1 MNHWLN
7 SSRIDLVPGDF
18 VHLHLHSQYS
28 LLDGAN
34 RLPELCRRIGELGMS
49 AVAVTDHGNMF
60 GAFGFYHEAVKSG
73 VRPIIG
79 VEAYIAPGDRRDRET
94 QAASESGEGYAYHL
108 TILAATQT
116 GYRNLV
122 RIVSE
127 AYLTGF
133 YHRPRMDK
141 ALLREHAEGL
151 IGLSGCLKGEVAG
164 ALSRGNYAAGKKA
177 FLEYEEIFGKG
188 NFFVEVMDH
197 GLPQQTAIIPDLLRL
212 STETGAPAV
221 ATNDSH
227 YLRRDDAF
235 AHEVLLC
242 IGMGK
247 TLEDERRMRF
257 YNDEF
262 YVKSPDEMRTRF
274 RSWSEEAVRNSV
286 AVAERCAVSL
296 DADGLHLPTFAA
308 PPGKTPAEYFA
319 QLAREGLERRL
330 VEVPL
335 AAPAEKY
342 RERLDYE
349 IGVVEKMGFPSYFLI
364 VSDFIRYAR
373 EKGISVGPGR
383 GSAAGSIVSWAL
395 RITEIDPL
403 RYDLLFERFL
413 NPERISMPDIDI
425 DFCQARRGEVIDYV
439 TKKYGRENVA
449 QIVTF
454 SQLKPK
460 LAVRDVARVLSLP
473 VALGDRIAKL
483 VPDGPE
489 VTFDRALKESPGLKE
504 LIAADESVA
513 KVVRIAERLEGLSR
527 HAGMHAAGVV
537 IAPRPI
543 TEFLPLYRTNKD
555 EITTQFDMNAVE
567 KMGLLKIDFLGLIT
581 LDILDAARDA
591 IAERT
596 GTSVDLD
603 HLALDDEKT
612 YELFRSGKTACVFQ
626 FDSSGMRDLLRRAKP
641 RVFADLA
648 ALNALYRPGALDAGT
663 VEEYVRRRNGTSR
676 VSYPLPELEPILAET
691 LGILVYQEQVMRIA
705 STVAGYSLA
714 EADLLRKAIGK
725 KKKEIMLAEG
735 EKFIRRSVEHG
746 TPKKKA
752 QELWS
757 LIEPFAR
764 YGFNKSHAVAYA
776 LVAYKTAYL
785 KAHHPV
791 DFLAATLTAEI
802 GSTDGIVKV
811 IGDCVEIG
819 IAVLPP
825 DLNESG
831 KNFAAV
837 GGAIRFGLAAIK
849 GVGEA
854 AADAILAERQKGR
867 FASFTDFALRMES
880 HLVNRRTFDALIAAG
895 AFDSLGRG
903 RATLSAGAD
912 RVLTVAAR
920 RREEA
925 ALGQSTLFGHSDA
938 DAGPP
943 RDDFPEVPEWT
954 LEERLKGEKDVLGFY
969 VTGHPLARHTEEI
982 ARFADARVSELS
994 SRVDQPVRVAGVLT
1008 QLKKQKIKKGVNE
1021 GKTMLKAVLEDTTGS
1036 VPVCIFA
1043 SLYEKVGG
1051 WISADLPVLIGATV
1065 RESGPAIELTV
1076 QDVAPL
1082 EGLRERRAR
1091 EIEIRVNLALA
1102 DEGVLARLR
1111 ESLASYP
1118 GTTPVS
1124 IRLVRPGEFEARLKA
1139 ADSIRVAP
1147 SPRLTSEIR
1156 ALAGEDSVQYVFD

>member
-1 MNHWLN
+1 M
-7 SSRIDLVPGDF
+7 PGDF

-34 RLPELCRRIGELGMS
+34 RLPELCRRIADLGMP

-60 GAFGFYHEAVKSG
+60 GAFSFYHEALKHG

-79 VEAYIAPGDRRDRET
+79 VEAYIAPADRRDREA
-94 QAASESGEGYAYHL
+94 QAASESGDGYAYHL

-122 RIVSE
+122 RLVSE

-141 ALLREHAEGL
+141 ALLRQHSEGL

-164 ALSRGNYAAGKKA
+164 AFARGNYAAGKKA

-188 NFFVEVMDH
+188 NFFVEIMDH
-197 GLPQQTAIIPDLLRL
+197 GLPQQTAIVPDLLRL

-227 YLRRDDAF
+227 YLNRDDAF

-247 TLEDERRMRF
+247 TLDDERRMRF

-262 YVKSPDEMRTRF
+262 YVKDADEMKARF
-274 RSWSEEAVRNSV
+274 APWSGELVSNSV
-286 AVAERCAVSL
+286 SIAERCAIAF
-296 DADGLHLPTFAA
+296 DTEGLHLPTFSA
-308 PPGKTPAEYFA
+308 PPGQTPAEHFGD
-319 QLAREGLERRL
+319 LAREGLEKRL
-330 VEVPL
+330 FLKDSDP
-335 AAPAEKY
+335 AIAPEKY
-342 RERLDYE
+342 RERLAYE
-349 IGVVEKMGFPSYFLI
+349 IAVVEKMGFPSYFLI
-364 VSDFIRYAR
+364 VSDFIRFAKQ
-373 EKGISVGPGR
+373 EGISVGPGR
-383 GSAAGSIVSWAL
+383 GSAAGSIVAWSL
-395 RITEIDPL
+395 GITEIDPL
-403 RYDLLFERFL
+403 KYDLLFERFL

-425 DFCQARRGEVIDYV
+425 DFCQARRGEVIEYV

-460 LAVRDVARVLSLP
+460 LAVRDVARVLGLP
-473 VALGDRIAKL
+473 IALGDRIAKL
-483 VPDGPE
+483 VPDGPDVNFKKAME
-489 VTFDRALKESPGLKE
+489 ESSALRD
-504 LIAADESVA
+504 LIDSDASV
-513 KVVRIAERLEGLSR
+513 KRIVQIAERLEGLSR

-543 TEFLPLYRTNKD
+543 IEYLPLYRTNKD

-581 LDILDAARDA
+581 LDILDETMAAIR
-591 IAERT
+591 ERA
-596 GTSVDLD
+596 GAAPDMD
-603 HLALDDEKT
+603 HLPLDDEKT

-663 VEEYVRRRNGTSR
+663 VEDYVRRRSGTSP
-676 VSYPLPELEPILAET
+676 VTYPLPEISDVLEET

-705 STVAGYSLA
+705 SRVAGYSLA

-725 KKKEIMLAEG
+725 KKREIMAAEG
-735 EKFIRRSVEHG
+735 EKFITRAVQHG
-746 TPKKKA
+746 TPKPKA
-752 QELWS
+752 KALWG

-785 KAHHPV
+785 KAHFPV
-791 DFLAATLTAEI
+791 DFLAATLSAEI

-811 IGDCVEIG
+811 IGDCVEMG
-819 IAVLPP
+819 IPVLPP
-825 DLNESG
+825 DINESRQKFSG
-831 KNFAAV
+831 V

-854 AADAILAERQKGR
+854 AAEAILAERAKGPFR
-867 FASFTDFALRMES
+867 SFTDFALRLDS
-880 HLVNRRTFDALIAAG
+880 HLVNKRTLDALIGAG
-895 AFDSLGRG
+895 AFDSLGKN
-903 RATLSAGAD
+903 RATLAAASE
-912 RVLTVAAR
+912 RVVARAER
-920 RREEA
+920 TREETES
-925 ALGQSTLFGHSDA
+925 GQTNLFGGGGGGSGTAA
-938 DAGPP
+938 DPEPP
-943 RDDFPEVPEWT
+943 GDDF
-954 LEERLKGEKDVLGFY
+954 LEMPDWSIEEKLKGEKEVLGFY
-969 VTGHPLARHTEEI
+969 VTGHPLTRFTEVVE
-982 ARFADARVSELS
+982 RFADARVGDLL
-994 SRVDQPVRVAGVLT
+994 SRVDKTVRVGGVLVN
-1008 QLKKQKIKKGVNE
+1008 LKKQKIKKGMNE
-1021 GKTMLKAVLEDTTGS
+1021 GKTMLKAVLEDMTGS
-1036 VPVCIFA
+1036 VPVAIFA
-1043 SLYEKVGG
+1043 SLYERVES
-1051 WISADLPVLIGATV
+1051 WVRADLPVLVTGTP
-1065 RESGPAIELTV
+1065 RESGPACELTV
-1076 QDVAPL
+1076 QEITPL
-1082 EGLRERRAR
+1082 EGISERLAR
-1091 EIEIRVNLALA
+1091 SMQIRVNLAFA
-1102 DEGVLARLR
+1102 DEKVLARLKD
-1111 ESLASYP
+1111 SLKSHP

-1124 IRLVRPGEFEARLKA
+1124 IRLFRPGEFEATLKA
-1139 ADSIRVAP
+1139 ADSMRIAP
-1147 SPRLTSEIR
+1147 SPRLTSEIK
-1156 ALAGEDSVQYVFD
+1156 ALAGEDSVQYVFE

>member
-1 MNHWLN
+1 M
-7 SSRIDLVPGDF
+7 PGDF

-34 RLPELCRRIGELGMS
+34 RLPELCRRVGELGMNS
-49 AVAVTDHGNMF
+49 VAVTDHGNMF
-60 GAFGFYHEAVKSG
+60 GAFAFYHEAVKQG

-79 VEAYIAPGDRRDRET
+79 VEAYIAPADRRDREA

-122 RIVSE
+122 RLVSE
-127 AYLTGF
+127 AYMTGF

-141 ALLREHAEGL
+141 ALLRQYAEGL

-164 ALSRGNYAAGKKA
+164 ALSRGNYAAARKA
-177 FLEYEEIFGKG
+177 FLEYQDIFGKG
-188 NFFVEVMDH
+188 NFFVELMDH
-197 GLPQQTAIIPDLLRL
+197 GLPQQTAIVPDLLRL
-212 STETGAPAV
+212 STEMGAPAV

-262 YVKSPDEMRTRF
+262 YVKNPDEMKARF
-274 RSWSEEAVRNSV
+274 QSWSLEAVKNSV
-286 AVAERCAVSL
+286 AIAERCAVTF
-296 DADGLHLPTFAA
+296 DTEGLHLPTFT
-308 PPGKTPAEYFA
+308 PPAGKTPAEYFGE
-319 QLAREGLERRL
+319 LAREGLDRRL
-330 VEVPL
+330 REMEVEGP
-335 AAPAEKY
+335 ASGIAPEKY
-342 RERLDYE
+342 RERLAYE
-349 IGVVEKMGFPSYFLI
+349 IGVIEKMGFPSYFLI

-373 EKGISVGPGR
+373 ESGISVGPGR

-403 RYDLLFERFL
+403 KYDLLFERFL

-425 DFCQARRGEVIDYV
+425 DFCQARRGEVIEYV

-483 VPDGPE
+483 VPDGPDVNFE
-489 VTFDRALKESPGLKE
+489 RALKESPGLKE
-504 LIAADESVA
+504 LIASDESVA
-513 KVVRIAERLEGLSR
+513 KVIRIAERLEGLSR

-537 IAPRPI
+537 IAPKPI
-543 TEFLPLYRTNKD
+543 TEYLPLYRTNKD

-581 LDILDAARDA
+581 LDIIDAAQDA
-591 IAERT
+591 ICARE
-596 GTSVDLD
+596 GTAPDLD

-663 VEEYVRRRNGTSR
+663 VEEYVRRRSGTSKIT
-676 VSYPLPELEPILAET
+676 YPLPEIADILEET

-705 STVAGYSLA
+705 AVVAGYSLA

-725 KKKEIMLAEG
+725 KKREIMAAEG
-735 EKFIRRSVEHG
+735 EKFLDRAVEHG
-746 TPKKKA
+746 TNRRKA
-752 QELWS
+752 KELWA

-785 KAHHPV
+785 KAHYPV
-791 DFLAATLTAEI
+791 DFLAATLSAEI

-811 IGDCVEIG
+811 IGDCVEMG
-819 IAVLPP
+819 IPVLPP
-825 DLNESG
+825 DINES
-831 KNFAAV
+831 KKAFAGV
-837 GGAIRFGLAAIK
+837 GPAIRFGLAAVK

-854 AADAILAERQKGR
+854 AAQAILDERQKGIYT
-867 FASFTDFALRMES
+867 SFTEFAFRLDSR
-880 HLVNRRTFDALIAAG
+880 LVNKRTLDALIAAG
-895 AFDSLGRG
+895 AFDSLGKN
-903 RATLSAGAD
+903 RATLAAASERVVASAE
-912 RVLTVAAR
+912 RQ
-920 RREEA
+920 REEEEQ
-925 ALGQSTLFGHSDA
+925 GQSSLFGGGSAED
-938 DAGPP
+938 GPP
-943 RDDFPEVPEWT
+943 KDDFPLQPEWS
-954 LEERLKGEKDVLGFY
+954 LEERLRGEKEVLGFY
-969 VTGHPLARHTEEI
+969 VTGHPLARFADAV
-982 ARFADARVSELS
+982 ARFADTKIAELPGKI
-994 SRVDQPVRVAGVLT
+994 DQSVRIGGVLT
-1008 QLKKQKIKKGVNE
+1008 NMKKQKIKKGMNE
-1021 GKTMLKAVLEDTTGS
+1021 GKTMLKASLEDTTGS
-1036 VPVCIFA
+1036 VPICIFA
-1043 SLYEKVGG
+1043 SVYEQEGE
-1051 WISADLPVLIGATV
+1051 WLEADLPVLVTGKV
-1065 RESGPAIELTV
+1065 RESGPAQEITV
-1076 QDVAPL
+1076 EKIVRL
-1082 EGLRERRAR
+1082 EGIHERRAR
-1091 EIEIRVNLALA
+1091 EIKIRVNLAFA
-1102 DEGVLARLR
+1102 DEKVLARLKD
-1111 ESLASYP
+1111 SLRSHP

-1124 IRLVRPGEFEARLKA
+1124 IRLFRPGEFEATLKA
-1139 ADSIRVAP
+1139 ADSMRIAP
-1147 SPRLTSEIR
+1147 TAGLTSEIR
-1156 ALAGEDSVQYVFD
+1156 ALAGEDSVEYVFE

>member
-1 MNHWLN
+1 M
-7 SSRIDLVPGDF
+7 P
-18 VHLHLHSQYS
+18 
-28 LLDGAN
+28 
-34 RLPELCRRIGELGMS
+34 

-60 GAFGFYHEAVKSG
+60 GAFHFYHEAVKQG
-73 VRPIIG
+73 VRPILG
-79 VEAYIAPGDRRDRET
+79 VEAYIAPADRRDREA

-122 RIVSE
+122 RLVSE
-127 AYLTGF
+127 AYMTGF

-164 ALSRGNYAAGKKA
+164 SLARNNYNAAKRA
-177 FLEYEEIFGKG
+177 FLEYEDIFGKG
-188 NFFVEVMDH
+188 NFFVELMDH
-197 GLPQQTAIIPDLLRL
+197 GLPQQTAILPDLLRL
-212 STETGAPAV
+212 SRETGAPAV

-262 YVKSPDEMRTRF
+262 YVKDPAEMKARF
-274 RSWSEEAVRNSV
+274 ARWSEEAVSNTV
-286 AVAERCAVSL
+286 AVAERCAVVF
-296 DADGLHLPTFAA
+296 DTEGLHLPTFAA
-308 PPGKTPAEYFA
+308 PPGQTPAEHFGE
-319 QLAREGLERRL
+319 LAREGLERRL
-330 VEVPL
+330 
-335 AAPAEKY
+335 AAMEEGFRAGHIPNPPEKY
-342 RERLDYE
+342 RERLEYE
-349 IGVVEKMGFPSYFLI
+349 IGVIEKMGFPSYFLI

-383 GSAAGSIVSWAL
+383 GSAAGSVVSWSL

-403 RYDLLFERFL
+403 QYDLLFERFL

-425 DFCQARRGEVIDYV
+425 DFCQARRGEVIEYV

-483 VPDGPE
+483 VPDGPDVSFE
-489 VTFDRALKESPGLKE
+489 RALKESAGLKE
-504 LIAADESVA
+504 AIASDESIA

-537 IAPRPI
+537 IAPKPI
-543 TEFLPLYRTNKD
+543 TEYLPLYRTNKD

-581 LDILDAARDA
+581 LDIIDETLGA
-591 IAERT
+591 IEART
-596 GTSVDLD
+596 GEKV
-603 HLALDDEKT
+603 ALDRVPLNDEPT

-663 VEEYVRRRNGTSR
+663 VEDYVRRRNGTSK
-676 VSYPLPELEPILAET
+676 VSYPLPEIADILEET

-705 STVAGYSLA
+705 SRVAGYSLA

-725 KKKEIMLAEG
+725 KKREIMLAEG
-735 EKFIRRSVEHG
+735 EKFHDRAVEHG
-746 TPKKKA
+746 TPRKKA
-752 QELWS
+752 KELWS

-785 KAHHPV
+785 KAHYPV
-791 DFLAATLTAEI
+791 DFLAATLSAEI

-811 IGDCVEIG
+811 IGDCQEMG
-819 IAVLPP
+819 IPVLPP
-825 DLNESG
+825 DINESR

-837 GGAIRFGLAAIK
+837 GNAIRFGLAAIK
-849 GVGEA
+849 GVGEQA
-854 AADAILAERQKGR
+854 AEEILAEREKDPY
-867 FASFTDFALRMES
+867 ASFSDFAFRLDSR
-880 HLVNRRTFDALIAAG
+880 LVNKRTLDALIAAG
-895 AFDSLGRG
+895 AFDSLGRN
-903 RATLSAGAD
+903 RATLAAASERVVAGA
-912 RVLTVAAR
+912 AR
-920 RREEA
+920 IRDEEER
-925 ALGQSTLFGHSDA
+925 GQSSLFGGGEGEDPNGV
-938 DAGPP
+938 DV
-943 RDDFPEVPEWT
+943 FPDYPEWS
-954 LEERLKGEKDVLGFY
+954 LEERLKGEKEVLGFY
-969 VTGHPLARHTEEI
+969 VTGHPLARFAEEVVH
-982 ARFADARVSELS
+982 FADTKVSELP
-994 SRVDQPVRVAGVLT
+994 SRVDRTVKVGGVLVS
-1008 QLKKQKIKKGVNE
+1008 LKKQKIKKGINE
-1021 GKTMLKAVLEDTTGS
+1021 GKTMLKAMLEDTTGS

-1043 SLYEKVGG
+1043 SLYEKVAS
-1051 WISADLPVLIGATV
+1051 WVRADLPVLVTATA
-1065 RESGPAIELTV
+1065 RESGPSYELTV
-1076 QDVAPL
+1076 QEITPL
-1082 EGLRERRAR
+1082 EGLHERWAR
-1091 EIEIRVNLALA
+1091 EVKIRVNLALA
-1102 DEGVLARLR
+1102 DEKVLARLH
-1111 ESLASYP
+1111 ESLRSHP

-1124 IRLVRPGEFEARLKA
+1124 IRLFRPGEFEATVKA
-1139 ADSIRVAP
+1139 ADSMRISP
-1147 SPRLTSEIR
+1147 SAGLTSEIR
-1156 ALAGEDSVQYVFD
+1156 ALAGEDSVEYLYE

>member
-1 MNHWLN
+1 M
-7 SSRIDLVPGDF
+7 PGDF

-34 RLPELCRRIGELGMS
+34 RLPELCKQVSDLGMS

-60 GAFGFYHEAVKSG
+60 GAFHFFHEAVRRG

-79 VEAYIAPGDRRDRET
+79 VEAYIAPGDRTDREAR
-94 QAASESGEGYAYHL
+94 AASESGEGYAYHL
-108 TILAATQT
+108 TILAASQK
-116 GYRNLV
+116 GYKNLV
-122 RIVSE
+122 RLVSE

-141 ALLREHAEGL
+141 KLLEEHAEGL

-164 ALSRGNYAAGKKA
+164 AFARGNYEAGKKA
-177 FLEYEEIFGKG
+177 FLEYRRIFGKD
-188 NFFVEVMDH
+188 NFFVEIMDH
-197 GLPQQTAIIPDLLRL
+197 GLPQQQAIVPDLLRL
-212 STETGAPAV
+212 SKETGAPAV

-262 YVKSPDEMRTRF
+262 YVKDPEEMKARFSP
-274 RSWSEEAVRNSV
+274 WSAEAVGNTV
-286 AVAERCAVSL
+286 AVADRCAVSF
-296 DADGLHLPTFAA
+296 DSEGLQLPTFAA
-308 PPGKTPAEYFA
+308 PEGKTPSDYF
-319 QLAREGLERRL
+319 QELAREGLDRRL
-330 VEVPL
+330 TEMAADPAGASGVPI
-335 AAPAEKY
+335 EKY
-342 RERLDYE
+342 RERLEYE

-364 VSDFIRYAR
+364 VSDFIRHAR

-383 GSAAGSIVSWAL
+383 GSAAGSIASWAL

-425 DFCQARRGEVIDYV
+425 DFCQARRGEVIEYV

-483 VPDGPE
+483 VPDGPD
-489 VTFDRALKESPGLKE
+489 VTFERAFRESAGLKE
-504 LIAADESVA
+504 AMDADESIR

-543 TEFLPLYRTNKD
+543 TDYLPLYRTNQD

-581 LDILDAARDA
+581 LDIIDATLDA
-591 IAERT
+591 IARRT
-596 GTSVDLD
+596 GERLDLD
-603 HLALDDEKT
+603 HVPLDDEPT

-626 FDSSGMRDLLRRAKP
+626 FDSGGMRDLLRRARP

-663 VEEYVRRRNGTSR
+663 VEDYVRRRNGTSK
-676 VSYPLPELEPILAET
+676 VTYPLPEIADILEET
-691 LGILVYQEQVMRIA
+691 LGILVYQEQVMRLA
-705 STVAGYSLA
+705 QRVAGYSLA

-725 KKKEIMLAEG
+725 KKREIMQAEA
-735 EKFIRRSVEHG
+735 EKFLSRCVEHG
-746 TPKKKA
+746 TPRKKA

-785 KAHHPV
+785 KAHYPV
-791 DFLAATLTAEI
+791 DFLAATLSAEI

-811 IGDCVEIG
+811 LGDCQEMG
-819 IAVLPP
+819 IPVLPP
-825 DLNESG
+825 DINESH
-831 KNFAAV
+831 KAFA
-837 GGAIRFGLAAIK
+837 GSSGAIRFGLAAVK

-854 AADAILAERQKGR
+854 AAQAILDERDKGR
-867 FASFTDFALRMES
+867 FASFTDFALRLDS
-880 HLVNRRTFDALIAAG
+880 RLVNKRTLDALIAAG
-895 AFDSLGRG
+895 AFDSLGRN
-903 RATLSAGAD
+903 RATLSAASE
-912 RVLTVAAR
+912 RILAR
-920 RREEA
+920 AQRQREETER
-925 ALGQSTLFGHSDA
+925 GQENLFASSA
-938 DAGPP
+938 EAGPA
-943 RDDFPEVPEWT
+943 RDDFPEEPEWS
-954 LEERLKGEKDVLGFY
+954 LDRRLQGEKDVLGFY
-969 VTGHPLARHTEEI
+969 VTGHPLTRFAEEI
-982 ARFADARVSELS
+982 GRFADARVADLPG
-994 SRVDQPVRVAGVLT
+994 RVDQQVRVAGVLVN
-1008 QLKKQKIKKGVNE
+1008 LKKQKIKKGVNE
-1021 GKTMLKAVLEDTTGS
+1021 GKTMLKASLEDTTGS
-1036 VPVCIFA
+1036 LPVAVFA
-1043 SLYEKVGG
+1043 SLYERIGSWVR
-1051 WISADLPVLIGATV
+1051 ADLPVLVTATV
-1065 RESGPAIELTV
+1065 RESGGALELTV
-1076 QDVAPL
+1076 QDATPL
-1082 EGLRERRAR
+1082 EGIRERRAR
-1091 EIEIRVNLALA
+1091 ELTIRVNLAFA
-1102 DEGVLARLR
+1102 DETVLARLQER
-1111 ESLASYP
+1111 LKASP
-1118 GTTPVS
+1118 GPTPVS
-1124 IRLVRPGEFEARLKA
+1124 IRLVRPGEFEATLRA
-1139 ADSIRVAP
+1139 ASSMSIAP
-1147 SPRLTSEIR
+1147 SPQLTSEIQ
-1156 ALAGEDSVQYVFD
+1156 ALAGEGSVAYVF